1 MQNIHVAELLQL
13 ADEPKIQARTRKVY
27 SVTYVMREIDNT
39 HLNLVKEDEHNS
51 WINGVAGL
59 SNHISMV
66 DTKHIISACT
76 KHHEDRLEL
85 TGHW

>member
-1 MQNIHVAELLQL
+1 MSLKFRP
-13 ADEPKIQARTRKVY
+13 EPEKYTP
-27 SVTYVMREIDNT
+27 VTYVMREVHNT
-39 HLNLVKEDEHNS
+39 NLNLVKEDEHNS

-59 SNHISMV
+59 SNHISLV
-66 DTKHIISACT
+66 DTKHTISACT